1 MRIRIVR
8 SLPVR
13 DVDGI
18 AVDTFE
24 VGSEYEV
31 GPSLGALFLAERW
44 AEPVVPVRERAP
56 LARRAVAANRPRKS
70 SRRPHR

>member
-8 SLPVR
+8 PLPVR

-18 AVDTFE
+18 AVDAFE
-24 VGSEYEV
+24 VGREYEV

-44 AEPVVPVRERAP
+44 AEPVAPVRERAP
-56 LARRAVAANRPRKS
+56 RAKRAVTANRARKS
-70 SRRPHR
+70 SGTPHR